1 MPKVGFNSTQ
11 VQPKDAKKLEK
22 GVTGEYVG
30 LDLPANVPI
39 RDVLQEIAYPALNP
53 MLYDDQQV
61 MSKLERIWGV
71 QEALSGSVQNDKT
84 ATEAEIQQGG
94 FQARSS
100 SRRDILEGELNE
112 LAQYTAEVAWQNM
125 DEDEV
130 VEIAGP
136 NAMWPEYHAPEDL
149 RQMLQIEIRAG
160 SSGKPNTSAEREAW
174 SVLLPILQNG
184 IVQIGQLRSST
195 PQEIADKLE
204 QVLRLTGERMGDRL
218 DFDQLIPAAGPVQ
231 APLPGEAPMGAPMG
245 AAPVPQA

>member
-1 MPKVGFNSTQ
+1 
-11 VQPKDAKKLEK
+11 
-22 GVTGEYVG
+22 
-30 LDLPANVPI
+30 
-39 RDVLQEIAYPALNP
+39 

-71 QEALSGSVQNDKT
+71 QEALSGSIQTDKT
-84 ATEAEIQQGG
+84 ATEAEIQQSG
-94 FQARSS
+94 FAARTS
-100 SRRDILEGELNE
+100 SRRDILEGMLNE
-112 LAQYTAEVAWQNM
+112 LAQYTSEVAWQNM
-125 DEDEV
+125 SEDEV

-136 NAMWPEYHAPEDL
+136 NAVWPEYHAPEDL

-174 SVLLPILQNG
+174 SVMLPILQNG
-184 IVQIGQLRSST
+184 IVQIGQLRQSS

-231 APLPGEAPMGAPMG
+231 APLPGESAMGAPMG
-245 AAPVPQA
+245 AAPIPQA